1 MGKRQIYT
9 FTVFLL
15 LSGGVLALTS
25 PLRFQLFLPNA
36 DKYDQVFLQIDG
48 CVMFPLNLSYYDIV
62 NLPSITVEEELTCVD
77 DQLGFFT
84 LKSNWT
90 GIPLYQIL
98 AMATIT
104 SDAIKVAFFAVDG
117 FSTDLTIE
125 EAMESN
131 IILAYKEN
139 GLDLPSFGGGSEF
152 ATPFRLIVPGRWG
165 YKWIIFSMETF

>member
-1 MGKRQIYT
+1 
-9 FTVFLL
+9 
-15 LSGGVLALTS
+15 
-25 PLRFQLFLPNA
+25 
-36 DKYDQVFLQIDG
+36 
-48 CVMFPLNLSYYDIV
+48 
-62 NLPSITVEEELTCVD
+62 
-77 DQLGFFT
+77 
-84 LKSNWT
+84 
-90 GIPLYQIL
+90 
-98 AMATIT
+98 MATIT

-165 YKWIIFSMETF
+165 YKWIKWIQHIEIVDYNFLGRYERQGYPDDGIIPTASGNLNSITESIVVPT